1 MVLFC
6 NFAFYKSHNMMD
18 CFSYFTFA
26 CFQCSFDDIVCA
38 LENDSGIANG
48 KYKLASRPFA
58 FDLYENEPLSGG
70 AHSPSPIFQNESKRR
85 YLRNVLQLCR
95 RLVHSCQCIVY

>member
-58 FDLYENEPLSGG
+58 FDLYENEHYP
-70 AHSPSPIFQNESKRR
+70 AVRTSPSPIFSKRK
-85 YLRNVLQLCR
+85 QTPI
-95 RLVHSCQCIVY
+95 SA